1 MNDSIDIGPGKW
13 QNNAQAMYGA
23 AVARTRRT
31 PTTPPEPER
40 HQPDTADL
48 NQIVAYNFRRA
59 RELRG
64 LTQDEAA
71 ARLEPFLGQRLGQ
84 ASISAIEGAFSG
96 ERRREF
102 DAQELL
108 AFACGFDLPLLWFFL
123 PPPGDSRR
131 LDRTS
136 DQVNELYTLVLGR
149 EDQVGLLYDRFRE
162 LGMPEPTAA
171 DEKVARVFGAPTA
184 TTLNDY
190 RHRRKEMLLALLDD
204 YADEVDASAD
214 EIGKFFDHLRQVG
227 IRGFVA
233 EHAMDEDYTFNAQA
247 RADLAKRSRKRP

>member
-1 MNDSIDIGPGKW
+1 VASTDITCTPCTVEL
-13 QNNAQAMYGA
+13 
-23 AVARTRRT
+23 VARGRRRT
-31 PTTPPEPER
+31 SE
-40 HQPDTADL
+40 DTGGDPAPGQFTANL
-48 NQIVAYNFRRA
+48 NEIVAYNFRRA

-71 ARLEPFLGQRLGQ
+71 QALEPFLGQRLPQ
-84 ASISAIEGAFSG
+84 ASISAIERAFG
-96 ERRREF
+96 GDRRREF
-102 DAQELL
+102 DAQEIL
-108 AFACGFDLPLLWFFL
+108 AFACAFDLPLLWFFL
-123 PPPGDSRR
+123 PPPDDLRA
-131 LDRTS
+131 LERTS
-136 DQVNELYTLVLGR
+136 DRVNELYTLVLGR
-149 EDQVGLLYDRFRE
+149 EDQVDELYDRFRE

-227 IRGFVA
+227 IRGFIG
-233 EHAMDEDYTFNAQA
+233 ERTMDEDFSFTAKA
-247 RADLAKRSRKRP
+247 RADLAQRSRKRT

>member
-1 MNDSIDIGPGKW
+1 MGTLSKNDSTDIGPGKW

-108 AFACGFDLPLLWFFL
+108 AFACGFDLPLLWFLL
-123 PPPGDSRR
+123 PPPDDLRR
-131 LDRTS
+131 LERTS
-136 DQVNELYTLVLGR
+136 DRVNELYTLVLGR
-149 EDQVGLLYDRFRE
+149 EDQVDLLYDRFRE

-190 RHRRKEMLLALLDD
+190 RHRRKEMLLALLDE
-204 YADEVDASAD
+204 YADEVDAHAD
-214 EIGKFFDHLRQVG
+214 EIGKFFVHLRQVG
-227 IRGFVA
+227 IRGFIG
-233 EHAMDEDYTFNAQA
+233 EHARDEDYSFSPKN
-247 RADLAKRSRKRP
+247 RRES